1 MWSCVKVKQIHFLRI
16 KPFKFFWILQQNFEL
31 ERVNCIII
39 DLLFITLQ
47 AKPFFE
53 KVLLMGIIYY
63 VQFAKYVFVWWFAVS
78 VEFSDHRLLFII
90 ICWRYFFT
98 FPWRNSLKKD
108 NIFQAFFFFF
118 FFFKKKKKKKKKKKT
133 GRILLK
139 RITSLICSISHGKL
153 KRKKMWIFS
162 TLFSQLHNSKKFQ
175 IVIIQELAPE
185 VVKFWKYQV
194 LKININTND
203 RKIKECRLKKGS
215 FILQSYFINHPHDF
229 EFDQPNIQLKQK
241 TNRMKCKQ
249 NKNKTKL
256 KKNQ

>member
-90 ICWRYFFT
+90 ICWRYFIT

-108 NIFQAFFFFF
+108 NISRQKNN
-118 FFFKKKKKKKKKKKT
+118 KKVK
-133 GRILLK
+133 LLK
-139 RITSLICSISHGKL
+139 IFIKL
-153 KRKKMWIFS
+153 QRTMQKAKF
-162 TLFSQLHNSKKFQ
+162 LFWWLT
-175 IVIIQELAPE
+175 
-185 VVKFWKYQV
+185 V
-194 LKININTND
+194 LKYFHLDPQKVPDFWEIIIFVFIFNIRRVFVCWLD
-203 RKIKECRLKKGS
+203 WVMME
-215 FILQSYFINHPHDF
+215 
-229 EFDQPNIQLKQK
+229 
-241 TNRMKCKQ
+241 
-249 NKNKTKL
+249 KTKMENRNG
-256 KKNQ
+256 KA